1 MVAEAGTDVARAAI
15 DWSNVS
21 DSRSALD
28 FLLEM
33 GVTLIDA
40 KDVIGD
46 GFEVVQDKDLLINAP
61 FVVLSWRTTDS
72 TKYKGTFVSV
82 MCVGI
87 ATTDRKQSD
96 KFVDVKF
103 VFNDGSTGIMKQLH
117 KIEGI
122 SGSDSRVEEVVGG
135 LICRN
140 GLRQSTYPYTDK
152 QTGEISQATTYYLA

>member
-1 MVAEAGTDVARAAI
+1 MVAGSGTDVARTAI
-15 DWSNVS
+15 DWSSAN

-28 FLLEM
+28 LLMEM
-33 GVTLIDA
+33 GVTLIDS

-46 GFEVVQDKDLLINAP
+46 GFEVVQDKDLLVNAP
-61 FVVLSWRTTDS
+61 FVILSWRTTTS
-72 TKYKGTFVSV
+72 TKYAGTFVSV

-103 VFNDGSTGIMKQLH
+103 VFNDGSTGVMKQLH
-117 KIEGI
+117 KIEAI
-122 SGSDSRVEEVVGG
+122 SGNDSSVDEALGG

-140 GLRQSTYPYTDK
+140 GLRESTYPYTDK
-152 QTGEISQATTYYLA
+152 TTGEISQATTYYLA